1 MFAISCFTSHTF
13 NIEIYLHSN
22 ILRSQAKRS
31 EITTAWNIPRSSEGS
46 VALLSVTL
54 RWGVRSFFLLKGQGG
69 PTLFFGKKYQNSS
82 ATPLQEETYLNSL
95 RSMRA
100 TLHRASSSRCN
111 FGIRSLSRENSDL
124 LSPADQH
131 YREVPSLTNT
141 FVYSCGNRESL
152 RRKINFVSTGLNCC
166 KSETVNQKA

>member
-31 EITTAWNIPRSSEGS
+31 EITTACNIPRSSEGS

-54 RWGVRSFFLLKGQGG
+54 RWGVRSFSIKRPGKDN
-69 PTLFFGKKYQNSS
+69 TFFWKKYQNSP

-95 RSMRA
+95 RSKRG
-100 TLHRASSSRCN
+100 TSHWASSSRCN

-141 FVYSCGNRESL
+141 FVYSCGNR
-152 RRKINFVSTGLNCC
+152 
-166 KSETVNQKA
+166 

>member
-1 MFAISCFTSHTF
+1 MEHTTKWLGEFRTFVSHLKVGGQEFFSIKRPGRANTF
-13 NIEIYLHSN
+13 F
-22 ILRSQAKRS
+22 
-31 EITTAWNIPRSSEGS
+31 W
-46 VALLSVTL
+46 
-54 RWGVRSFFLLKGQGG
+54 
-69 PTLFFGKKYQNSS
+69 KKYQNSS

-95 RSMRA
+95 RSKRA
-100 TLHRASSSRCN
+100 TSHRASSSRCN